1 MRNGNKMDKVSNSK
15 TQIIEKRGGWSIK
28 KAFLPLF
35 SVIFILLS
43 SSTYAELELHISKT
57 SDDGIPIYIANISAG
72 IPGGHNGIIEA
83 DLKRSGRFTI
93 VNRSKIPNIASYGET
108 LNAGAYQD
116 IADYI
121 VRGKDNGNGGLFIEL
136 VSTTDNAKTNYTI
149 TANENPRRP
158 AHKAADLIYE
168 KITRRKGAFDTRLAY
183 VTVTNS
189 TSKNRTFRLYIS
201 DSDGNNPQS
210 ILSSRRPIM
219 SPAWSPDGSE
229 LAYVSFE
236 KNTSAIYVQN
246 IFTGAKRLISAR
258 EGINGAPA
266 WSPDGSRIAMSL
278 SINGNPEIYTINTKS
293 GALKRIT
300 NSSAIDTEPAWNG
313 TGSIIFTSNRGGSP
327 QLYRISANGGDA
339 QRITFDGKYNSAA
352 DIANN
357 KIAFISGNRGAFHVA
372 IKSMS
377 ESGKNMLSNG
387 RLDESPT
394 LAPNGAMV
402 AYTTLRNGQNT
413 LAVVSDNGKSRQ
425 FLTSPAGDVR
435 EPAWSPYL
443 HK

>member
-1 MRNGNKMDKVSNSK
+1 MRNVNLMDKRAMYK
-15 TQIIEKRGGWSIK
+15 IQIIEKRGGWSIK
-28 KAFLPLF
+28 NRLLALF
-35 SVIFILLS
+35 STIFMLLVTS
-43 SSTYAELELHISKT
+43 AHAELELHISKT
-57 SDDGIPIYIANISAG
+57 TDDGIPIYIANIAAG

-93 VNRSKIPNIASYGET
+93 VNRSKIPNITPYGGA
-108 LNAGAYQD
+108 LNTGSYQD
-116 IADYI
+116 VADYI

-136 VSTTDNAKTNYTI
+136 VSTSDNARTNYTI

-189 TSKNRTFRLYIS
+189 TTKNRTFRLYVS
-201 DSDGNNPQS
+201 DSDGYNPQS

-266 WSPDGSRIAMSL
+266 WSPDGSYIAMSL
-278 SINGNPEIYTINTKS
+278 SIDGNPEIYTINTKS

-300 NSSAIDTEPAWNG
+300 KSSAIDTEPAWNG
-313 TGSIIFTSNRGGSP
+313 TGSIVFTSNRGGKP
-327 QLYRISANGGDA
+327 QLYRISANGGNA
-339 QRITFDGKYNSAA
+339 QRLTFEGKYNSAA
-352 DIANN
+352 DIANK
-357 KIAFISGNRGAFHVA
+357 KIAFITGNRGAFHVA
-372 IKSMS
+372 IKSVS
-377 ESGKNMLSNG
+377 GSGKDILSNG

-413 LAVVSDNGKSRQ
+413 LAVVSDNGKARQ

>member
-1 MRNGNKMDKVSNSK
+1 MRNKNRMNNTKLQNRK
-15 TQIIEKRGGWSIK
+15 KRGGWQNNTLL
-28 KAFLPLF
+28 ALF
-35 SVIFILLS
+35 SAVFIFLAS
-43 SSTYAELELHISKT
+43 SAQAELELHISKT
-57 SDDGIPIYIANISAG
+57 SDDGIPIYIANIAAG

-93 VNRSKIPNIASYGET
+93 VNRSKIPNISPYGGT
-108 LNAGAYQD
+108 LNAGAYQN
-116 IADYI
+116 IVDYI

-136 VSTTDNAKTNYTI
+136 VSTSDNAKTNYTI

-189 TSKNRTFRLYIS
+189 ASKNNRTFRLYIS
-201 DSDGNNPQS
+201 DSDGHNPQS
-210 ILSSRRPIM
+210 ILTSRRPLM

-236 KNTSAIYVQN
+236 RNTSAIYVQN

-278 SINGNPEIYTINTKS
+278 SIDGNPEIYTINTKS
-293 GALKRIT
+293 GVLKRVT
-300 NSSAIDTEPAWNG
+300 KSTAIDTEPAWNG
-313 TGSIIFTSNRGGSP
+313 TGSIIFTSDRGGRP
-327 QLYRISANGGDA
+327 QLYRISSNGGSA
-339 QRITFDGKYNSAA
+339 QRLTFDGKYNSAA

-357 KIAFISGNRGAFHVA
+357 KIAFITGNRGAFHVA
-372 IKSMS
+372 IKSIS
-377 ESGKNMLSNG
+377 GSGKDILSNG

-443 HK
+443 YK